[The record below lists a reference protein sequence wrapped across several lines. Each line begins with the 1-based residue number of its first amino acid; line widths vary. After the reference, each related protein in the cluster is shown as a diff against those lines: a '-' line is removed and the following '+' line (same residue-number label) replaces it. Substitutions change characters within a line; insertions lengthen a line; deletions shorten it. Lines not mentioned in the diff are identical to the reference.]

1 MHHRLFEQLRVNTFL
16 LQFYKF
22 LTRGKYSNE
31 LSEEIEN
38 LITLNIDRLN
48 LMKSLEWDGNYQ
60 LVLEQLSKTKNLV
73 ETTKKN
79 LKFKQICEDIDIAKF
94 VENNFHTFFQTGISL
109 KDLKEILDIEVLFK
123 NGHMLHDM
131 FFGYI
136 DQNSYSYQVDC
147 LDFLHSASHFYNEAY
162 EYYYDKKE
170 INYNTKIDNKFP
182 FDLKRIQPK
191 EEVIFRNFRES
202 FINIIFF
209 VESFINSVGFDAY
222 LNGIAKTSN
231 EELHLKGI
239 EKINNKGFPVFPN
252 LRVKIKNIARVINNV
267 EINTDL
273 EPYKSYL
280 EKSVELRNQYV
291 HSSPNKPKLL
301 LSIDDWKEKCD
312 LMINNECLDIL
323 TEFWKSCYPNKPFPK
338 IIFNVFAGNSFKGHQ
353 GKFVIQE

>member
-162 EYYYDKKE
+162 DYYYDKKE

-239 EKINNKGFPVFPN
+239 EILCLN
-252 LRVKIKNIARVINNV
+252 LLNIIV
-267 EINTDL
+267 
-273 EPYKSYL
+273 
-280 EKSVELRNQYV
+280 
-291 HSSPNKPKLL
+291 
-301 LSIDDWKEKCD
+301 
-312 LMINNECLDIL
+312 
-323 TEFWKSCYPNKPFPK
+323 
-338 IIFNVFAGNSFKGHQ
+338 
-353 GKFVIQE
+353 

>member
-1 MHHRLFEQLRVNTFL
+1 MHHTLFEQLRVNTFL

-22 LTRGKYSNE
+22 LTNGKYSKE

-38 LITLNIDRLN
+38 FIVLNIARLN
-48 LMKSLEWDGNYQ
+48 LMKSIEWDGNYQ

-73 ETTKKN
+73 ETTRNN
-79 LKFKQICEDIDIAKF
+79 LNFKQICEDIHIAKF
-94 VENNFHTFFQTGISL
+94 VENNYDTFFQTGITL
-109 KDLKEILDIEVLFK
+109 KDLKELLDIDVLFR
-123 NGHMLHDM
+123 NGHMHHDM
-131 FFGYI
+131 FLGNI
-136 DQNSYSYQVDC
+136 EENAYSYQVDC

-162 EYYYDKKE
+162 DYYYDKKDV
-170 INYNTKIDNKFP
+170 NYNTKIDNKFP

-191 EEVIFRNFRES
+191 EEVMFRNFREA

-222 LNGIAKTSN
+222 LNGIAKTN
-231 EELHLKGI
+231 DEELHLKGI
-239 EKINNKGFPVFPN
+239 ENMNKKGFPVYPN
-252 LRVKIKNIARVINNV
+252 LRVKIKNIARVLNNV

-291 HSSPNKPKLL
+291 HSSPSKPKLL

-312 LMINNECLDIL
+312 LMINNECMDIL

-338 IIFNVFAGNSFKGHQ
+338 IIFNEFGGNSFKGHQ
-353 GKFVIQE
+353 GKFVILE